1 MHHQFKN
8 KYNENVLNTVLHS
21 LKKFNF
27 EKWKCC
33 INVTELMNESKDVTV
48 YHKVNSHS
56 TKKTRNEATVMK
68 DTGKF
73 GSFANGQH
81 STQ

>member
-1 MHHQFKN
+1 
-8 KYNENVLNTVLHS
+8 
-21 LKKFNF
+21 
-27 EKWKCC
+27 
-33 INVTELMNESKDVTV
+33 MNESKDVTV

-68 DTGKF
+68 DTRKF

>member
-1 MHHQFKN
+1 
-8 KYNENVLNTVLHS
+8 
-21 LKKFNF
+21 
-27 EKWKCC
+27 
-33 INVTELMNESKDVTV
+33 MNESKDVTV